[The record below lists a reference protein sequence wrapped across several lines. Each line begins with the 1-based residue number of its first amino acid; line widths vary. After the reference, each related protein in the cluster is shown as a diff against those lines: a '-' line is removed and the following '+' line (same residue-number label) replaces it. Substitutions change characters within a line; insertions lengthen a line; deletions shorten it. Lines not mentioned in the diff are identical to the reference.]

1 MLLVLVFA
9 CCAKASD
16 ALLICSTLVGIVS
29 SSQLLLLIVSCPF
42 VVVLHSIPPS
52 EDLLVLVY
60 GGRVLGKH
68 VNLLDLGVEID
79 LIVEPTIVLSSSLLG
94 TVEGF
99 PQVFGRQL
107 TNKHLGFEELAAL
120 MVRFDGE
127 RADRGPGRAGKIA
140 NLLR

>member
-60 GGRVLGKH
+60 GG
-68 VNLLDLGVEID
+68 E
-79 LIVEPTIVLSSSLLG
+79 G
-94 TVEGF
+94 TREA
-99 PQVFGRQL
+99 RQL
-107 TNKHLGFEELAAL
+107 TGSWRRN
-120 MVRFDGE
+120 RP
-127 RADRGPGRAGKIA
+127 DRGTNYSTEQQPVGYC
-140 NLLR
+140 